1 MKFDRS
7 AEVGLPKLTGV
18 LKDEGLFCKMNFLR

>member
-7 AEVGLPKLTGV
+7 AEDGLPKLTGV
-18 LKDEGLFCKMNFLR
+18 LEDEGLFGKMYIVR